1 MMTPNVV
8 SLPKPDKKPARSA
21 RKAARAVMRMSK
33 QQATGAV
40 ANGLIAGVLIALSLS
55 HLAHG
60 VELAGSPAWE
70 AWAMAIGI
78 DLGFVGLELTKI
90 TANERT
96 MKAIAMITNWAIV
109 LTMMGSAALNAF
121 AFVSN
126 ASGWMTYPAAVL
138 GLAIPALIYV
148 MAKNATTMWIN
159 R

>member
-1 MMTPNVV
+1 MTPNVV
-8 SLPKPDKKPARSA
+8 SLPKPNKKAGRSA
-21 RKAARAVMRMSK
+21 RKAPRSVRMSK

-40 ANGLIAGVLIALSLS
+40 ANGSIAGVLIALSLS

-60 VELAGSPAWE
+60 IELAGSPAWE

-96 MKAIAMITNWAIV
+96 MKAIGTITNWAIV
-109 LTMMGSAALNAF
+109 LTMMGSATLNAF

-126 ASGWMTYPAAVL
+126 ASGWMMYPAAVL